1 MKKLHLKLE
10 KLRLKKV
17 KIFFWFTGYFGDI
30 DPPDRFISKNRFW
43 FDNIT
48 EYSYA

>member
-30 DPPDRFISKNRFW
+30 DPLISFFQRIDFSLRI
-43 FDNIT
+43 FT